1 MAGRH
6 ARQGDTTMID
16 ELVTHAEILAASL
29 LGGGFA
35 IWLIVSSVP
44 A

>member
-1 MAGRH
+1 
-6 ARQGDTTMID
+6 MIE

-35 IWLIVSSVP
+35 VWLIVSSVP